1 MFLFTAELE
10 INLISESDF
19 PVVTTYGMKPHMEYG
34 LFKCLLHRDCHIYS
48 FIIFENRFRGG
59 SKTAAISKMERFVII
74 VNAFQPFT
82 IISEHSILDVTAVLD
97 PSLWFIDI
105 QQK

>member
-1 MFLFTAELE
+1 MFLFTAESE
-10 INLISESDF
+10 INLISEFDF
-19 PVVTTYGMKPHMEYG
+19 PVVGLKPHMEYG

-59 SKTAAISKMERFVII
+59 SKTAVISKMERFVII
-74 VNAFQPFT
+74 VNAFQSFT